1 MTEQKELIKKR
12 SSIKGRLTAFASHL
26 KTIDESTITATEVRA
41 IILLYVYGK
50 PIKLTTFIVLE

>member
-26 KTIDESTITATEVRA
+26 KTIDESTITATEVRELQLR
-41 IILLYVYGK
+41 IGK
-50 PIKLTTFIVLE
+50 SNYFALCLR